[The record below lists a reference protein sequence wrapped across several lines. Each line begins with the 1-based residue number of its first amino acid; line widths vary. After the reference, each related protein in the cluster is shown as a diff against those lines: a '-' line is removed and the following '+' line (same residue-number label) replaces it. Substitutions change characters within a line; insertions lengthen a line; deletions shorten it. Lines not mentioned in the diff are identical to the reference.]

1 MHSWIGISLKGDIV
15 GVTVF
20 LRIVY
25 CILLRRTLRRLVYLA
40 RRAWRPTCRAGSKL
54 HRVGVYFGL
63 VVLDPILLPTA
74 GLDATL
80 NVRSAPLFEIL
91 RARLR
96 LAAKHH
102 HVMKFDFFLLGTV
115 GFFVRAVG
123 GDCKAAHLGAA
134 RERAELRVAGQ
145 VSKHHCFV
153 DIHIRLSIKYQVAS
167 IKRFFLIL

>member
-25 CILLRRTLRRLVYLA
+25 CILLRRNLRRLVYIA

-63 VVLDPILLPTA
+63 VVLNPVLLPTA

-80 NVRSAPLFEIL
+80 DIRSAPLFEIL

-102 HVMKFDFFLLGTV
+102 NVVELNFLLLGAV
-115 GFFVRAVG
+115 CFFVRAVG
-123 GDCKAAHLGAA
+123 GDCK
-134 RERAELRVAGQ
+134 
-145 VSKHHCFV
+145 
-153 DIHIRLSIKYQVAS
+153 
-167 IKRFFLIL
+167 